1 MTAETATPRRRVDI
15 HQGAL
20 STRQPSLPGNRVQG
34 TAPIASGFRRYSQ
47 TNTTPGGC
55 MRQPDKHVRPSDVM
69 QLFSQILDGVE
80 AAHFQG
86 VIHRDLKPENILYD
100 GASHALAVADFGIAS
115 FTADALLTAVE
126 TAPGQRLAN
135 FQYAAPEQRERGREI
150 AATADIY
157 ALGLM
162 LNEMFTGSVPHG
174 TQYRSINE
182 TSSDYGYLDRIVSQM
197 MCQNPPDRPSS
208 IAKVKQLVLRH
219 QQEFVSLQRLSKIN
233 NTVTRVGQID
243 EPLAYEPPTLSGAYW
258 DGGLL
263 HLTLDRP
270 VTHEWVD
277 ALNNIGNYSSVAG
290 AEPSMVRF
298 SGSGRTCRISASEGS
313 AQHVI
318 NYFKTWLPAATKK
331 LREDLAEK
339 ARREEV
345 LLQQKLRKERE
356 EEERLLRVNQK
367 LVI

>member
-1 MTAETATPRRRVDI
+1 
-15 HQGAL
+15 
-20 STRQPSLPGNRVQG
+20 
-34 TAPIASGFRRYSQ
+34 
-47 TNTTPGGC
+47 
-55 MRQPDKHVRPSDVM
+55 M

-80 AAHFQG
+80 AAHLKG

-100 GASHALAVADFGIAS
+100 STPHSHSVAVADFGIAS

-126 TAPGQRLAN
+126 TVPGQRLAN

-174 TQYRSINE
+174 TQYRSISD
-182 TSSDYGYLDRIVSQM
+182 TSKNYGYLDRIVAKM
-197 MCQNPPDRPSS
+197 MCQNPSDRPSS
-208 IAKVKQLVLRH
+208 VAEVKQLILRH
-219 QQEFVSLQRLSKIN
+219 QQEDISLQRLSKIN
-233 NTVTRVGQID
+233 NSVIRVGQID
-243 EPLAYEPPTLSGAYW
+243 EPLAFEPLRLGGAYW

-263 HLTLDRP
+263 YLTLDRP
-270 VTHEWVD
+270 VTNEWED
-277 ALNNIGNYSSVAG
+277 ALNNIGSYSSVIG
-290 AEPSMVRF
+290 VEPSMVRF
-298 SGSGRTCRISASEGS
+298 DGSGKTCRIPASEDS
-313 AQHVI
+313 AQQTI
-318 NYFKTWLPAATKK
+318 TYFKTWLPSATRK
-331 LREDLAEK
+331 LHQVLTEK

-345 LLQQKLRKERE
+345 LLQQNLRAERE